1 MNGLHEVNA
10 SKDKRTSQDEWV
22 PQDGRAPRDE
32 WAPRDEPVLK
42 IYQPA
47 LIPTVVFVG
56 ESGNGKSTLIS
67 LVERLYDVK
76 SGCISLDAID
86 IRNYNLKWLR
96 QQIALVSQEPILF
109 KDTIRRNITYSKQ
122 EDTTEDEIVAAAKL
136 ANAHNFISA
145 LPQGYNT
152 HVGEC
157 GAQLSG
163 GQKQRIAIARAIV
176 KDPKILLLD
185 EATSS
190 LDAESEKAVQA
201 ALNQVMVSKTAIVVT
216 HRLTA
221 IRGSDTIAFLRNGV
235 IVEKGRHDEL
245 KKIANGAYASLF
257 SHHLNHSI

>member
-1 MNGLHEVNA
+1 MMQWNL
-10 SKDKRTSQDEWV
+10 SLQ
-22 PQDGRAPRDE
+22 
-32 WAPRDEPVLK
+32 
-42 IYQPA
+42 
-47 LIPTVVFVG
+47 TVVFVG

-67 LVERLYDVK
+67 LVERFYDVK
-76 SGCISLDAID
+76 SGCILLDAID

-109 KDTIRRNITYSKQ
+109 KDTIRRNITYGRQ
-122 EDTTEDEIVAAAKL
+122 EDTTEDEIVATAKL

-245 KKIANGAYASLF
+245 IKIANGAYASLF
-257 SHHLNHSI
+257 SRHLNHSI